1 MSALLESF
9 EEMTEEEIRQ
19 REEEIIGTGTE
30 DELHDLRCWLF
41 RESVRLDGVERSI
54 NDKVER
60 FETERRQFREEMRDL
75 NKQLERDRRR
85 LREESDLFDKR
96 LGVLKNGFDQ
106 LAADK
111 KQLEQE
117 RMMLEA
123 EREVVERARLGSGEF
138 LFRGV
143 CDSWTL
149 RKRYRD
155 LIKIFHPDNAGGD
168 HEIIQ
173 MINHEYEE
181 LTSEYGA

>member
-1 MSALLESF
+1 MGCVIAF
-9 EEMTEEEIRQ
+9 EEMTEEELKK
-19 REEEIIGTGTE
+19 REEQIIGTGTE
-30 DELHDLRCWLF
+30 DDLHDLRCWLF
-41 RESVRLDGVERSI
+41 RESVRLDTKEKSV
-54 NDKVER
+54 NDKMER

-75 NKQLERDRRR
+75 NKQLERDRRIF
-85 LREESDLFDKR
+85 REESDLFEQR
-96 LGVLKNGFDQ
+96 LQILKKGFDQ

-111 KQLEQE
+111 KQLEQD
-117 RMMLEA
+117 RMLLEA

-143 CDSWTL
+143 SDSWTL

-173 MINHEYEE
+173 MINQEYAE
-181 LTSEYGA
+181 LAVEYGA